1 MNRASAKT
9 AMMEGAG
16 ALSFR
21 SFQGEVDYAIRGDRL
36 PKRPGMPGLRGS
48 LQTSP
53 ETARELFRAGEGRL
67 TLSDGATTRI
77 VMLAHSEGS
86 ETAYFETVT

>member
-1 MNRASAKT
+1 MNRVSAKT

-16 ALSFR
+16 TLHFR
-21 SFQGEVDYAIRGDRL
+21 GFQGAVGYAIRGDRL
-36 PKRPGMPGLRGS
+36 PKRAGMPGLRGC
-48 LQTSP
+48 LETSP

-67 TLSDGATTRI
+67 TLETGANTRI

-86 ETAYFETVT
+86 GTAYFETVT